1 MAKVTF
7 GSATLIHLDG
17 DKTVSLQFSRTPD
30 SATGDV
36 ISISGRYRDRDDVL
50 QNAFTGVTHTLTA
63 DVSQT
68 KIITLA
74 SSVVEDLLEVM
85 TDMTSLDIEYVL
97 YGGGTVTGTGKMVVT
112 AENSAPVYSG
122 ATFAEGDTAINDIT
136 HGNYFL
142 ADISRLTVDTSSA
155 TAQNGATIVKRTIS
169 LGGQTFVLDG
179 ETTSQAGI
187 ILSGP
192 GDVQVVTIITDS
204 RGFRTVSTNQYINV
218 QSYKP
223 PEVFSDSVGR
233 PSGAGTNL
241 HITLNGKVSDVVY
254 NGTHVN
260 DSVSVFVRYKKTTD
274 GSYSSVTITP
284 TISSSDHSSFSV
296 DANVSGVS
304 LDENAVYNVRLYV
317 LDRFGHAYYNYVVPK
332 ANPVLALRDGKVGV
346 NTASPSC
353 ALDVVGNISVTG
365 EVTTASKNSLTTQG
379 IYWVADGSGGYYLI
393 EVMTHGSTIYQ
404 RQYSRNGSTTEVYVR
419 SSIDSGANWM
429 SWIQL

>member
-7 GSATLIHLDG
+7 GSATPIHLDG

-36 ISISGRYRDRDDVL
+36 ISISGRYRDRDNVL
-50 QNAFTGVTHTLTA
+50 QYAFTGVTHTLTA

-68 KIITLA
+68 KSITLE
-74 SSVVEDLLEVM
+74 SSVVEDILEVM

-155 TAQNGATIVKRTIS
+155 AAQNGTTIVKRTIS

-179 ETTSQAGI
+179 ETTSQTGI
-187 ILSGP
+187 ILSEP

-241 HITLNGKVSDVVY
+241 HITLNGKVSDIVY

-260 DSVSVFVRYKKTTD
+260 DSVSVIVRYKKTTD
-274 GSYSSVTITP
+274 GSYSSVCYKKKNKRYTHLIVTDWS
-284 TISSSDHSSFSV
+284 TYHTGRRKG
-296 DANVSGVS
+296 NVQS
-304 LDENAVYNVRLYV
+304 LACRL
-317 LDRFGHAYYNYVVPK
+317 
-332 ANPVLALRDGKVGV
+332 
-346 NTASPSC
+346 
-353 ALDVVGNISVTG
+353 
-365 EVTTASKNSLTTQG
+365 
-379 IYWVADGSGGYYLI
+379 
-393 EVMTHGSTIYQ
+393 
-404 RQYSRNGSTTEVYVR
+404 
-419 SSIDSGANWM
+419 
-429 SWIQL
+429 